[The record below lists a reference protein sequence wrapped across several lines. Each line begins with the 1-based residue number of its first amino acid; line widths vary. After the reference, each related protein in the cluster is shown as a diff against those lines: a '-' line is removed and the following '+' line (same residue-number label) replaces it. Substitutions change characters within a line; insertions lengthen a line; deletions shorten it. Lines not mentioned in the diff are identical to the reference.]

1 MLLPGKS
8 AGRTF
13 IVGAGASVAPPAG
26 LPLFFALR
34 SYLVEQ
40 LELPPDAAKGAAQL
54 APETFMRALH
64 EGGLPLE
71 LWLTRTLRQ
80 GHPNALHT
88 VLATALADGD
98 RVWTVNVDELI
109 EAASPDPPKV
119 AAYDSGAPDAD
130 AVLLKPHGT
139 VSVGRYIFRS
149 DQVVRPLPPAWAQ
162 RLVDDCAGRHVVVI
176 GYAGLDVDMRL
187 VLDDA
192 FAGAEE
198 ITWFATIGDREGLVR
213 RLPLLGQM
221 GNFRGGAHAG
231 TLSPAFLAWAD
242 EQGLTGNVT
251 PYQREAVER
260 RDDRLPAHLSG
271 DVRLARAL
279 LLERIGDRA
288 GAREELLRILMP
300 RMPALR
306 HRLKVAAAR
315 LRTIDLY
322 GEASWTKP
330 LLAVAASR
338 FGWVLPNSLRRR
350 LDRVHV
356 TLLSS
361 SRGLHSDARDRARR
375 ALDKDDP
382 AILLG
387 TAKAARF
394 TGDLATSI
402 ADATRAAE
410 LARADGDVDLLAHA
424 LFERAFAH
432 MWAGELVEARS
443 LVRDLHSGVDG
454 LAGVRWIAWAC
465 WQQAC
470 LHLYDNRPQDAITE
484 LERAESLFAVE
495 GLPAGQAAAI
505 TVQLTARRMMCDG
518 AEFERLYQE
527 RLAKLRGSAGWTAY
541 TDASIALELG
551 EWARTHGDPER
562 AGQLYREVVESSPDE
577 PVHRTFALLGLAE
590 LERAAGRD
598 NTALADEVRAVLHH
612 HPMAY
617 IEAHLVVTDFLAGR
631 VDCTAGLAHIAAAAP
646 DLTTR
651 TGSPAVDPADYCLG
665 EHPELHEIY
674 LP

>member
-1 MLLPGKS
+1 MR
-8 AGRTF
+8 RTF

-40 LELPPDAAKGAAQL
+40 LELPPDAVNGAAQL

-88 VLATALADGD
+88 VLATALASGD

-109 EAASPDPPKV
+109 EAASSKPLKV
-119 AAYDSGAPDAD
+119 AAYDSVAPDAD

-139 VSVGRYIFRS
+139 VSSGRYIFRS

-187 VLDDA
+187 VLDGA
-192 FAGAEE
+192 FAGAAE
-198 ITWFATIGDREGLVR
+198 ITWFATTSDRDGLMR
-213 RLPLLGQM
+213 RLPLLGKV
-221 GNFRGGAHAG
+221 GNFLGGDRPN

-242 EQGLTGNVT
+242 GQGLTGGVT

-260 RDDRLPAHLSG
+260 RDDRLPAHLGG

-288 GAREELLRILMP
+288 GAREELLRILVP
-300 RMPALR
+300 RLPALR
-306 HRLKVAAAR
+306 YRVKVAAAR

-330 LLAVAASR
+330 LLAIAASR
-338 FGWVLPNSLRRR
+338 IAWVLPRTLRQR

-361 SRGLHSDARDRARR
+361 SRGLHTAARRRARR

-382 AILLG
+382 AILLC

-394 TGDLATSI
+394 TGDLATSV
-402 ADATRAAE
+402 ADATKAAD
-410 LARADGDVDLLAHA
+410 LARIAGDVDLLAHA

-432 MWAGELVEARS
+432 MWAGELTQARS

-484 LERAESLFAVE
+484 LERAEGLFALE
-495 GLPAGQAAAI
+495 RLPAGEAASI

-518 AEFERLYQE
+518 AEFERLHRD
-527 RLAKLRGSAGWTAY
+527 RLTKLRGSAGWTAY
-541 TDASIALELG
+541 TDASIALELA
-551 EWARTHGDPER
+551 EWARTHGDPGEAER
-562 AGQLYREVVESSPDE
+562 LYDEVVESSSDE
-577 PVHRTFALLGLAE
+577 PVHRTFAMLGLAE

-598 NTALADEVRAVLHH
+598 NSALADEIREVLRQ

-631 VDCTAGLAHIAAAAP
+631 VGATDGLAYIAAAAP
-646 DLTTR
+646 NLTTR
-651 TGSPAVDPADYCLG
+651 TGFPPRDPSDYCLG
-665 EHPELHEIY
+665 AHPELHEIY